1 MVNNKGEVKKWKIEL
16 NNEVH
21 KVKEKMKWSK
31 KKELQKDIIDLVR
44 KADNEQLKIIYSFIK
59 AMQE

>member
-1 MVNNKGEVKKWKIEL
+1 MEQ
-16 NNEVH
+16 
-21 KVKEKMKWSK
+21 